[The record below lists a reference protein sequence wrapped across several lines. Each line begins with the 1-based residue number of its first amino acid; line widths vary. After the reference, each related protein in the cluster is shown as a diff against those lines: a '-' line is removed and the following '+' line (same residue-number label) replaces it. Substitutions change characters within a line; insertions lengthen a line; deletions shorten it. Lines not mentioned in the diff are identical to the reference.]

1 MLSLRLPFVR
11 SLSATTRRSVV
22 TTTIKPAGD
31 ISSVFPS
38 LSGVASA
45 PLHPRFA
52 SLKREYLDGREN
64 DLQSGWER
72 LVGELKREVE
82 EVKEL
87 GGKVC
92 FSFFLLSA
100 SAYTD
105 KNNTGYPI
113 YRIQTPCCCLSARD
127 RRDQTP
133 WCRCYPKRPPR
144 GRGVAVEGRHQRL
157 SQGEPKR

>member
-22 TTTIKPAGD
+22 TTTSIKPAGD

-38 LSGVASA
+38 LSGVAPA

-52 SLKREYLDGREN
+52 SLKRQYLDGREN

-72 LVGELKREVE
+72 LVGELRKEVE

-87 GGKVC
+87 GSKVC
-92 FSFFLLSA
+92 ILFFLLS
-100 SAYTD
+100 S
-105 KNNTGYPI
+105 
-113 YRIQTPCCCLSARD
+113 S
-127 RRDQTP
+127 
-133 WCRCYPKRPPR
+133 
-144 GRGVAVEGRHQRL
+144 
-157 SQGEPKR
+157 